1 MGQEN
6 RGSGPT
12 THALRVLV
20 HDYSGHPFQV
30 QLSRELARR
39 GHEVAH
45 WHCSS
50 YATGKGALAR
60 TPFDPS
66 TFSVQA
72 LSMGAQFQRY
82 SPGRRVLQEIAY
94 GRMLGRRVRQARPD
108 VAVFCNTP
116 LVAHAVAADAC
127 TRAGIPMVFWQQD
140 VYSAAI
146 AQVAAERLGVA
157 GQPVART
164 AAGLERRVARQSAAV
179 VAITDHF
186 MPTLRRW
193 GVADRATVIPNWAP
207 LPELPVRPRT
217 NEWAR
222 AHGLIGRPVVLYG
235 GTLGLKHDPA
245 LFMSLAAAM
254 RGSVPRARLVV
265 ASEGRGRNWLE
276 AEVARTGADNVLLLD
291 YQPYQSLPDM
301 LASADVLLAI
311 LEPSAGRYSVPSK
324 VLTYL
329 CAKRPIVS
337 VLPPENAAAATLRAS
352 HGAVLVEPG
361 DKTGAV
367 AAVLGLLQSARTRRM
382 FGTAARRYAE
392 ITFDIDARAADFE
405 AVLQRVCAAPP
416 MAARLRQAA

>member
-1 MGQEN
+1 MGQN
-6 RGSGPT
+6 DSGSGLAA
-12 THALRVLV
+12 HALRVLV

-50 YATGKGALAR
+50 YATGKGALSR
-60 TPFDPS
+60 TAFDPT
-66 TFSVQA
+66 TFNVRA
-72 LSMGAQFQRY
+72 LSMGSQFQRY
-82 SPGRRVLQEIAY
+82 APARRVLQEIAY
-94 GRMLGRRVRQARPD
+94 GRMLGRRLRRERPD
-108 VAVFCNTP
+108 VVVFCNTP
-116 LVAHAVAADAC
+116 LIAHAVAADAC
-127 TRAGIPMVFWQQD
+127 SRAGIPMVFWQQD

-146 AQVAAERLGVA
+146 AQVAAQRLGVA
-157 GQPVART
+157 GQPVALT
-164 AAGLERRVARQSAAV
+164 AAGLERRIARRSAAV

-222 AHGLIGRPVVLYG
+222 AHGLVGRPVVLYA

-254 RGSVPRARLVV
+254 RSAIPRGRLVV
-265 ASEGRGRNWLE
+265 VSEGRGRDWLD
-276 AEVARTGADNVLLLD
+276 AEVARAGADNVLLLD
-291 YQPYQSLPDM
+291 YQPYESLPDM
-301 LASADVLLAI
+301 LAAADVLLAI

-329 CAKRPIVS
+329 CAKRAIVS
-337 VLPPENAAAATLRAS
+337 VLPPENAAAATLRES
-352 HGAVLVEPG
+352 HGAVLVDPG
-361 DKTGAV
+361 DEGGAI
-367 AAVLGLLQSARTRRM
+367 AAVVGLLQNARARRM

-392 ITFDIDARAADFE
+392 TAFDIEARAGEFE
-405 AVLQRVCAAPP
+405 AVLTRVCAAPGIAP
-416 MAARLRQAA
+416 LRRAA

>member
-1 MGQEN
+1 MGQNEL
-6 RGSGPT
+6 GSGLRT
-12 THALRVLV
+12 RALRVLV

-50 YATGKGALAR
+50 YATGKGALAS
-60 TPFDPS
+60 TAVDPP
-66 TFSVQA
+66 TVSVRA
-72 LSMGAQFQRY
+72 LSMGSQFQRY
-82 SPGRRVLQEIAY
+82 APARRVLQEVAY
-94 GRMLGRRVRQARPD
+94 GRMLGRRLRRERPD
-108 VAVFCNTP
+108 VVVFCNTP
-116 LVAHAVAADAC
+116 LIAHAVAADAC
-127 TRAGIPMVFWQQD
+127 SRAGIPMVFWQQD

-146 AQVAAERLGVA
+146 AQVAAQRLGVA
-157 GQPVART
+157 GQPVALT
-164 AAGLERRVARQSAAV
+164 AAGLERRIARSSAAI

-207 LPELPVRPRT
+207 LPELPVRPRI

-222 AHGLIGRPVVLYG
+222 SQGLVGRPVVLYA

-254 RGSVPRARLVV
+254 QSAVPRARLVV
-265 ASEGRGRNWLE
+265 VSEGRGRAWLE
-276 AEVARTGADNVLLLD
+276 AEVARTGAENVRLLD
-291 YQPYQSLPDM
+291 YQPYESLPDM
-301 LASADVLLAI
+301 LAAADVLLAI

-337 VLPPENAAAATLRAS
+337 VLPPENAAAATLRES
-352 HGAVLVEPG
+352 RGAVVIAPG
-361 DKTGAV
+361 DEAGALGAV
-367 AAVLGLLQSARTRRM
+367 VGLLQNARTRRM

-392 ITFDIDARAADFE
+392 HNFDVEARAEEFE
-405 AVLQRVCAAPP
+405 AVFARVCAAPGITP
-416 MAARLRQAA
+416 LRKAA

>member
-1 MGQEN
+1 MGQNEL
-6 RGSGPT
+6 GSGLGAR
-12 THALRVLV
+12 ALRVLV

-50 YATGKGALAR
+50 YATGKGALAS
-60 TPFDPS
+60 TAFDPP
-66 TFSVQA
+66 TFSVRA
-72 LSMGAQFQRY
+72 LSMGSQFQRY
-82 SPGRRVLQEIAY
+82 APARRVLQEVAY
-94 GRMLGRRVRQARPD
+94 GRMLGRRLRRERPD
-108 VAVFCNTP
+108 VVVFCNTP
-116 LVAHAVAADAC
+116 LIAHAVAADAC
-127 TRAGIPMVFWQQD
+127 SRSGIPMVFWQQD

-146 AQVAAERLGVA
+146 AQVAAQRLGVA
-157 GQPVART
+157 GQPVALT
-164 AAGLERRVARQSAAV
+164 AAGLERRIARSSAAI

-207 LPELPVRPRT
+207 LPELPVRPRI

-222 AHGLIGRPVVLYG
+222 SQGLVGRPVVLYA

-254 RGSVPRARLVV
+254 QSAVPRARLVV
-265 ASEGRGRNWLE
+265 VSEGRGRAWLE
-276 AEVARTGADNVLLLD
+276 AEVARTGAENVRLLD
-291 YQPYQSLPDM
+291 YQPYESLPDM
-301 LASADVLLAI
+301 LAAADVLLAI

-337 VLPPENAAAATLRAS
+337 VLPPENAAATTLRES
-352 HGAVLVEPG
+352 RGAVVVEPG
-361 DKTGAV
+361 DEDGAIGAV
-367 AAVLGLLQSARTRRM
+367 VGLLQNARTRRM

-392 ITFDIDARAADFE
+392 HNFDVEARAEEFE
-405 AVLQRVCAAPP
+405 AVLARVCSASQHRAAEI
-416 MAARLRQAA
+416 AA